1 MQVASS
7 VDPLA
12 PSMASQQHPASSSQ
26 LPAITKALCM
36 PPPAQPQTP
45 QQRQQLRYV
54 LVMPSA
60 TKRVCDSHTHAQPSL
75 PTPRPPPVLPPVPQ
89 HLVPH
94 SRHLWPHPS
103 ARTAASAAMTLST
116 PLQTCWQSLEV
127 HHHRHPRH
135 SSKRTSSSSKQPR
148 HRCKGRLHTQ
158 LRPRLQWL

>member
-12 PSMASQQHPASSSQ
+12 PSMASQQHPAASQ

-45 QQRQQLRYV
+45 QQQRQQPRYV

-60 TKRVCDSHTHAQPSL
+60 TKRVCDSHTRSTLTAI
-75 PTPRPPPVLPPVPQ
+75 PRPPPVLPPVPQ

-127 HHHRHPRH
+127 HHHRHKRQ
-135 SSKRTSSSSKQPR
+135 SSKRSKQR
-148 HRCKGRLHTQ
+148 HRCKGRLPTQ
-158 LRPRLQWL
+158 LRPPLQWL